1 MRHLILAVTFLVA
14 HVVQADEASNFMNS
28 TPEQRAGFQ
37 SQYMTE
43 HLGLPTEAAAKVQ
56 AINLK
61 YARQMDPI
69 IKGTGGKLEK
79 MQKGHSVLAARDAEL
94 QAVLTPDQYQKYDD
108 IKDDMKSALESSFD
122 K

>member
-37 SQYMTE
+37 SKYMTE
-43 HLGLPTEAAAKVQ
+43 HLGLPAEVAAKVQ

-79 MQKGHSVLAARDAEL
+79 MQKGRSVLAARDAEL
-94 QAVLTPDQYQKYDD
+94 QAVLTADQYQKYDD

>member
-69 IKGTGGKLEK
+69 IKGAGGKLEK
-79 MQKGHSVLAARDAEL
+79 MQKGRSVLAARDAEL

-108 IKDDMKSALESSFD
+108 LKDDMKSALESSFD

>member
-1 MRHLILAVTFLVA
+1 MRQFLLVSALLVA
-14 HVVQADEASNFMNS
+14 HVVQADEASNFMSS

-43 HLGLPTEAAAKVQ
+43 HLALPADVAAKVQ

-69 IKGTGGKLEK
+69 IKGAGGRLEK
-79 MQKGHSVLAARDAEL
+79 MQKSRGVLAAKDKEL

-108 IKDDMKSALESSFD
+108 IKDDMKTALESSFN

>member
-1 MRHLILAVTFLVA
+1 MRQFLLVSALLVA
-14 HVVQADEASNFMNS
+14 HVVQADEANNFMSS

-43 HLGLPTEAAAKVQ
+43 HLALPADVAAKVQ

-69 IKGTGGKLEK
+69 IKGAGGRLEK
-79 MQKGHSVLAARDAEL
+79 MQKSRGVLAAKDKEL

-108 IKDDMKSALESSFD
+108 IKDDMKTALESSFN